1 MAFWAVKGYD
11 AFFGGMDGMCS
22 LDVIEGTEAE
32 ANERGLEL
40 SWETIESYADIMD
53 QLECEIEGYDFY
65 DDDEEDRI
73 REEVYQKDIEFYY
86 FELDETKLPTRD
98 VRELSNMYYN
108 DEDEFRAKYEK
119 TNK

>member
-11 AFFGGMDGMCS
+11 AFFGGLHGMYS

-32 ANERGLEL
+32 ASERGLEL
-40 SWETIESYADIMD
+40 SWETIESYADIID
-53 QLECEIEGYDFY
+53 QLECEVEGYDF
-65 DDDEEDRI
+65 DDEDEEDSI
-73 REEVYQKDIEFYY
+73 REEVYQEDVEFYY
-86 FELDETKLPTRD
+86 FELDETKLPTHD

-108 DEDEFRAKYEK
+108 NEDEFRAKYGK